1 MSGERL
7 FESTWKLLQPE
18 LLSNQELLDILKE
31 VNSKHY

>member
-7 FESTWKLLQPE
+7 LESTWKLLQPE

-31 VNSKHY
+31 VNSKH